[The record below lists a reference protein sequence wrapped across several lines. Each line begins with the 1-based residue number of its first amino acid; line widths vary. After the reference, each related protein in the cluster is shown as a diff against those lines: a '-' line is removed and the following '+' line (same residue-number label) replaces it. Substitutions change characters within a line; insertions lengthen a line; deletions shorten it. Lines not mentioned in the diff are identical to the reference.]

1 MNYKALFLN
10 YLRFEKRYSQ
20 HTLRSYQTDLDQFE
34 GYAIPYIEEEEGLD
48 RADTKLIR
56 SWIAH
61 LMESGVSVRSVNRKI
76 TTLKTFYKF
85 MMREQHIKINPMD
98 KVVSP
103 RSTKTLPAFVEEEKM
118 EALLDSYSF
127 GTDFKG
133 ARNKLIIE
141 LLYLTGM
148 RLSELIM
155 LEDGSIDQFNHTIR
169 VTGKRNRQRI
179 IPVEKTAIG
188 IIRDYII
195 LRNEIFPEPLTTRLL
210 VTDRGKALYPKFVY
224 KVVNNYLGL
233 VTTMQKRSP
242 HILRH
247 TFATHMLNRGADL
260 NAIKEIL
267 GHANLSA
274 TQVYTHNTFEKLVSI
289 YKQAHPRA

>member
-34 GYAIPYIEEEEGLD
+34 GYAVQYLEEEEGLD
-48 RADTKLIR
+48 SADTKLIR

-76 TTLKTFYKF
+76 TTLRTFYKF
-85 MMREQHIKINPMD
+85 MMRGQHLKINPMD

-103 RSTKTLPAFVEEEKM
+103 KSTKTLPAFVEEEKI
-118 EALLDSYSF
+118 ETLLDSYSF
-127 GTDFKG
+127 GTDFPG

-148 RLSELIM
+148 RLSELIL
-155 LEDGSIDQFNHTIR
+155 LEDGSIDHFNQTVR
-169 VTGKRNRQRI
+169 VTGKRNKQRI
-179 IPVEKTAIG
+179 IPVDRSAIG
-188 IIRDYII
+188 IIRDYISQ
-195 LRNEIFPEPLTTRLL
+195 RKEVFPEPLTQRLL
-210 VTDRGKALYPKFVY
+210 VTDRGKPLYPKFVY

-247 TFATHMLNRGADL
+247 SFATHMLNRGADL